1 MWRGRLGLSSSRDFS
16 TASQHLVAAVCFK
29 LRRLQPCLLSSLSWN
44 VDVEDEGEVQLTLSG
59 VAVAFAEQGKGV
71 KEGEVKEG
79 ELVFRLDEGG
89 QSESNEKLKLKLSRP
104 PPYFLCSASSPM
116 IGVNITP
123 TPHVPGARI
132 DHHLGNLNLFYIR
145 ETSSVREAGGLS
157 SFLQRFLCEVLGI
170 LRAQVSALGGNAVTS
185 YSLATCVLSHSPH
198 KNQVTPGQPGPRTHP
213 SCSGSVSCQR
223 QWGRRQGCLCL
234 QIVTTRK
241 AIVANVSTSV
251 SSLDV

>member
-1 MWRGRLGLSSSRDFS
+1 M
-16 TASQHLVAAVCFK
+16 
-29 LRRLQPCLLSSLSWN
+29 
-44 VDVEDEGEVQLTLSG
+44 
-59 VAVAFAEQGKGV
+59 AFADQGKGV
-71 KEGEVKEG
+71 KEGKEGEGKEG

-89 QSESNEKLKLKLSRP
+89 QSESSEKLKLKLSRP

-198 KNQVTPGQPGPRTHP
+198 KNQVTPGQPGPSTHP

-223 QWGRRQGCLCL
+223 EWGRCQGCLCL
-234 QIVTTRK
+234 QIVITGK
-241 AIVANVSTSV
+241 ALQCWTALLLQVFLLQSAHWMYESLEQSISVVVSV
-251 SSLDV
+251 EVYNPWYGFVRAGVQYMPMCQFRCDLC

>member
-1 MWRGRLGLSSSRDFS
+1 MPKYQSRFSYVPVNTPQVWRGRLGLSSSRDFS

-71 KEGEVKEG
+71 KEGKEGEGKEG

-89 QSESNEKLKLKLSRP
+89 QSESSEKLRLKLSRP
-104 PPYFLCSASSPM
+104 PPYFVCSPSSPM

-170 LRAQVSALGGNAVTS
+170 LRAQVAALGGNAVTS

-198 KNQVTPGQPGPRTHP
+198 KNQVTPGQTGHSTHHSSSGHITHHSQP
-213 SCSGSVSCQR
+213 SR
-223 QWGRRQGCLCL
+223 PL
-234 QIVTTRK
+234 
-241 AIVANVSTSV
+241 
-251 SSLDV
+251 